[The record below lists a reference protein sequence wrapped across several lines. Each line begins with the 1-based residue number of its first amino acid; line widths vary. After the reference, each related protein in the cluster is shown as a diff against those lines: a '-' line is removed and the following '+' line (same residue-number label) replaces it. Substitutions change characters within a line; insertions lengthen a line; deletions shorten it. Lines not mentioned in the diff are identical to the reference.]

1 VTLPIGSQRVLRDQ
15 TGITSPVTRGE
26 VAGIAV
32 LSLGFGLVGIDR
44 FLIATMYPT
53 IARDLHLDYRDIGT
67 ITGALAIAWGVAALI
82 MGNLSDHVG
91 RRRVLVCS
99 LIAFSLLIGASGLA
113 TGLAGLVV
121 VRIVMGFADG
131 AFAPASISA
140 AIEMSPPERHGRNVG
155 FQQTMMVLFG
165 LGLSPLLV
173 GALLRGGISWRLI
186 FSLFLIPGLVVAWL
200 TWRLVP
206 GTTVNRGKFGL
217 KTSLADWRQAL
228 RYKNIRLLMA
238 GMFCWLTCL
247 ITTSAFLP
255 SYLTNY
261 LGLGGGQMAVVMSAI
276 GFGAM
281 GGTIILPAISD
292 LIGRKPVMVI
302 SSIGTLMALI
312 SLSIVA
318 QQTSYLFASLFMVH
332 FFNNALITLT
342 VGPIAAETVPSSL
355 MATASGV
362 VIATGELLGGGL
374 APIIGGQVAHRFG
387 IEHILRLPQL
397 MMAVGVLLCLAL
409 RETRLRRARSIEPPT
424 GE

>member
-1 VTLPIGSQRVLRDQ
+1 MSAA
-15 TGITSPVTRGE
+15 SPVTRRE
-26 VAGIAV
+26 AAGIAV
-32 LSLGFGLVGIDR
+32 LSLGFGLVGVDR

-67 ITGALAIAWGVAALI
+67 ITGALAIAWGVSALI
-82 MGNLSDHVG
+82 TGNLSDHIG

-113 TGLAGLVV
+113 VGLAGLVL

-131 AFAPASISA
+131 AYAPASISA

-173 GALLRGGISWRLI
+173 GALLRHGTSWRLI

-200 TWRLVP
+200 TGRLVP
-206 GTTVNRGKFGL
+206 PATADRGKFAL
-217 KTSLADWRQAL
+217 RTSFADWRQAL
-228 RYKNIRLLMA
+228 RYRNIRLLMA

-255 SYLTNY
+255 SYLTTY
-261 LGLGGGQMAVVMSAI
+261 LTLDSGQMTTVMSAT

-281 GGTIILPAISD
+281 AGTIILPALSD

-302 SSIGTLMALI
+302 ASIGTLMALI
-312 SLSIVA
+312 SLSMV
-318 QQTSYLFASLFMVH
+318 TPKTGYLFASLF
-332 FFNNALITLT
+332 ITLT

-374 APIIGGQVAHRFG
+374 APILAGQVAHRFG
-387 IEHILRLPQL
+387 IEHILRLPQI
-397 MMAVGVLLCLAL
+397 MMAVGIVLCIAL
-409 RETRLRRARSIEPPT
+409 RETRVQLHERP
-424 GE
+424 